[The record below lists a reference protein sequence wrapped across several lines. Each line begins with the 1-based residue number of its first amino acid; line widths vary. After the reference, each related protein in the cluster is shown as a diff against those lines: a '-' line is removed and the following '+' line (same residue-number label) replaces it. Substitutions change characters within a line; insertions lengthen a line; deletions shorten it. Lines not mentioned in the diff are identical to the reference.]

1 MPQSWWHNDDVERYK
16 KHLSQAIEEGLH
28 SMVEMLQSKSKEVD
42 ADALF
47 RDWAKI
53 KESFLSGADA

>member
-1 MPQSWWHNDDVERYK
+1 
-16 KHLSQAIEEGLH
+16 
-28 SMVEMLQSKSKEVD
+28 MVEMLQSKSKEVD